1 MDADGEQTGYVG
13 SGPHFSVIFM
23 AKNSTYRPRNDRTNL
38 SALTLLR
45 RSLIKEFRE
54 LQDLRQRVRK
64 AEAAAAERLIRPCG
78 KAQQKDYERLK
89 AERLARAAKSEDKK

>member
-23 AKNSTYRPRNDRTNL
+23 AKNSTYRPRNDRTNP

-64 AEAAAAERLIRPCG
+64 AEAAAAERLIRPRG